1 MLSANEGAQ
10 ETKAQGAATTMP
22 PLPPDALIIVP
33 VRNTVLFPGLVLPI
47 TLGRP
52 KSIAAAQQAV
62 RDQRQVG
69 ILLQRDAEVADPTPI
84 DMHRMGT
91 LANIVRYVTGPDGS
105 HHLICQG
112 EQRFQIVE
120 YLSGWPFFVARVL
133 QIAEPDAKTSEIE
146 ARFVNLKAQTLE
158 AIQLLPQAPPDLLAA
173 IQSIDGPS
181 ALADL
186 AIAYMDVKPEERQE
200 ILETVDISARM
211 DKVSRLLAHRIEVL
225 RLSQEIGRQTKAAL
239 DERQREVLLR
249 EQMAAIQRQLGE
261 GEEGKA
267 AEMAELDK
275 AIANAGMPKEIEDQ
289 ARKELR
295 RLQRMPEAAGEYGMV
310 RTYLDWLIELPWA
323 LPEEKPIDIVEAR
336 RILDEDHYD
345 LDKIK
350 RRIIEYLA
358 VRKLAP
364 QGKAPILCFVGP
376 PGVGKTSLGQS
387 IARAMGRKFVR
398 VSLGGVHDEAEIR
411 GHRRTYIGALPGNII
426 QAIRKTGSRNCVM
439 MLDEIDKLGAGI
451 QGDPGAALL
460 EVLDPEQNHTF
471 RDNYLAVPFDLS
483 RVVFITTANMLDTVP
498 GPLRD
503 RMEIISLAGYTGE
516 EKLEIAH
523 RYLVRRQ
530 MEANGLKPGQVEI
543 GDDVLHE
550 IIANYTREAGVRG
563 LERQIGQTL
572 RHAAVRIAEG
582 GSGPIRITR
591 DDLVSILG
599 PPKFESEMAMRTSV
613 PGVATGLA
621 WTPVGGDILFIEATR
636 IPGSGRLI
644 LTGQLGEV
652 MKESAQAALS
662 IVKNRAAALG
672 IDAGRF
678 EKSDIHVHVPAGAIP
693 KDGPSAGVAMFMA
706 LVSLMTDRTIR
717 SDTAMTGE
725 ISLRG
730 LVLPVGGIKEKVVAA
745 HSAGI
750 KRVMLPARNRRD
762 YDDIPEVA
770 RREMEFVWLERVEE
784 AVAAALE
791 PKKPA
796 DAPPPCR
803 SSPARTRSSTARP
816 RDPPTLAARASARFG
831 RAEARNAKAEAG
843 DPGWIPA
850 CAGMSGEHE
859 RVSVRVANNSGRSI
873 AICVAPAAALLRA
886 GARRHGEC
894 AAFGKHYRQI
904 ELHLPVRGLRRRTV
918 QNRTYCAEGKLE

>member
-1 MLSANEGAQ
+1 VADNEMLAKNGTAEGAGGQ
-10 ETKAQGAATTMP
+10 TTLP
-22 PLPPDALIIVP
+22 PLPADALIIVP
-33 VRNTVLFPGLVLPI
+33 VRNTVLFPGMVLPI
-47 TLGRP
+47 TVGRA
-52 KSIAAAQQAV
+52 KSIAAAQQAL
-62 RDQRQVG
+62 RDQREVG
-69 ILLQRDAEVADPTPI
+69 ILLQRAADIADPSPV

-91 LANIVRYVTGPDGS
+91 IANVVRYITAPDGS

-120 YLSGWPFFVARVL
+120 YLSGWPFFVARVTR
-133 QIAEPDAKTSEIE
+133 IPEPEGLSAEIE

-158 AIQLLPQAPPDLLAA
+158 AIQLLPQAPAELLAA
-173 IQSIDGPS
+173 VQSIETPS

-186 AIAYMDVKPEERQE
+186 AVSYMDVKPEEKQE
-200 ILETVDISARM
+200 ILETIDVSARI
-211 DKVSRLLAHRIEVL
+211 DKVSRMLAHRIEVL

-239 DERQREVLLR
+239 DERQREALLR

-275 AIANAGMPKEIEDQ
+275 AIANAGMPKDIEEQ

-323 LPEEKPIDIVEAR
+323 LPEEKPIDIAQAR

-345 LDKIK
+345 LEKIK
-350 RRIIEYLA
+350 RRIVEYLA

-387 IARAMGRKFVR
+387 IARAMDRKFVR

-426 QAIRKTGSRNCVM
+426 QAIRKAGTRNCVM

-460 EVLDPEQNHTF
+460 EVLDPEQNNTF

-483 RVVFITTANMLDTVP
+483 RVVFITTGNMLDTIP
-498 GPLRD
+498 SPLRD
-503 RMEIISLAGYTGE
+503 RMEIISLAGYTAH

-530 MEANGLKPGQVEI
+530 MEANGLKPGQAELADEAI
-543 GDDVLHE
+543 RD
-550 IIANYTREAGVRG
+550 IIQNYTREAGVRN
-563 LERQIGQTL
+563 LERLIGQAL
-572 RHAAVRIAEG
+572 RNAAVRIAEG
-582 GSGPIRITR
+582 GSGPIRIAR
-591 DDLVSILG
+591 GDLVAILG
-599 PPKFESEMAMRTSV
+599 PPRFESETAMRLSV

-644 LTGQLGEV
+644 LTGQLGDV

-672 IDAGRF
+672 IDPARF

-706 LVSLMTDRTIR
+706 LTSLMTDRTIR

-750 KRVMLPARNRRD
+750 RRVMLPARNRRD
-762 YDDIPEVA
+762 YDDIPDVA
-770 RREMEFVWLERVEE
+770 RREMEFIWLERVEE
-784 AVAAALE
+784 AVASALE
-791 PKKPA
+791 PKRPA
-796 DAPPPCR
+796 D
-803 SSPARTRSSTARP
+803 SPASIP
-816 RDPPTLAARASARFG
+816 QLAG
-831 RAEARNAKAEAG
+831 AEA
-843 DPGWIPA
+843 
-850 CAGMSGEHE
+850 
-859 RVSVRVANNSGRSI
+859 
-873 AICVAPAAALLRA
+873 
-886 GARRHGEC
+886 
-894 AAFGKHYRQI
+894 
-904 ELHLPVRGLRRRTV
+904 
-918 QNRTYCAEGKLE
+918 

>member
-1 MLSANEGAQ
+1 VAEAEMLANTGP
-10 ETKAQGAATTMP
+10 AQGAAALP

-47 TLGRP
+47 TIGRP

-69 ILLQRDAEVADPTPI
+69 ILLQRAAEVADPTPI

-91 LANIVRYVTGPDGS
+91 LANIVRYITAPDGS

-112 EQRFQIVE
+112 EKRFQISE
-120 YLSGWPFFVARVL
+120 YLSGWPFLVARVV
-133 QIAEPDAKTSEIE
+133 QIPEPDVRTPQVE

-158 AIQLLPQAPPDLLAA
+158 AIQLLPQAPADLLAA
-173 IQSIDGPS
+173 IQSIEAPS

-186 AIAYMDVKPEERQE
+186 AVAYLDVKPEEKQE
-200 ILETVDISARM
+200 ILETIDISARM
-211 DKVSRLLAHRIEVL
+211 DKVSRLLSHRIEVL
-225 RLSQEIGRQTKAAL
+225 RLSQEIGRQTKTAL

-267 AEMAELDK
+267 AEMAELDA
-275 AIANAGMPKEIEDQ
+275 AISKAGMPKEIEEQ

-323 LPEEKPIDIVEAR
+323 LPEEKPIDIGQAR

-345 LDKIK
+345 LEKIK
-350 RRIIEYLA
+350 RRIVEYLA

-387 IARAMGRKFVR
+387 IARAMDRKFAR

-426 QAIRKTGSRNCVM
+426 QAIRKAGTRNCVM

-460 EVLDPEQNHTF
+460 EVLDPEQNNTF
-471 RDNYLAVPFDLS
+471 RDNYLGVPFDLS

-503 RMEIISLAGYTGE
+503 RMEIISLAGYTAD

-543 GDDVLHE
+543 TDEAIRD
-550 IIANYTREAGVRG
+550 IIQNYTREAGVRS
-563 LERQIGQTL
+563 LERLIGQAL
-572 RHAAVRIAEG
+572 RNAAVRIAEG
-582 GSGPIRITR
+582 SSGPIRITR
-591 DDLVSILG
+591 EDLVAILG
-599 PPKFESEMAMRTSV
+599 APQFESESAMRTSV

-636 IPGSGRLI
+636 VPGSGKLI

-652 MKESAQAALS
+652 MRESAQAALS

-672 IDAGRF
+672 IDASRF
-678 EKSDIHVHVPAGAIP
+678 ERSDIHIHVPAGAIP

-706 LVSLMTDRTIR
+706 LVSLLTERTVR

-730 LVLPVGGIKEKVVAA
+730 LVLPVGGIKEKVVGA
-745 HSAGI
+745 HRAGI
-750 KRVMLPARNRRD
+750 KRIMLPARNRKD
-762 YDDIPEVA
+762 YDDIPETA
-770 RREMEFVWLERVEE
+770 RREIEFIWLERVEE

-796 DAPPPCR
+796 
-803 SSPARTRSSTARP
+803 
-816 RDPPTLAARASARFG
+816 
-831 RAEARNAKAEAG
+831 E
-843 DPGWIPA
+843 
-850 CAGMSGEHE
+850 
-859 RVSVRVANNSGRSI
+859 
-873 AICVAPAAALLRA
+873 APAAVPQLAD
-886 GARRHGEC
+886 
-894 AAFGKHYRQI
+894 
-904 ELHLPVRGLRRRTV
+904 
-918 QNRTYCAEGKLE
+918 AEA

>member
-1 MLSANEGAQ
+1 MAEEIHAKDGSAQSGGPVAGAL
-10 ETKAQGAATTMP
+10 P
-22 PLPPDALIIVP
+22 PLSSDALIIVP
-33 VRNTVLFPGLVLPI
+33 VRNMVLFPGLVLPI

-69 ILLQRDAEVADPTPI
+69 ILLQRAVDIDDPTAI

-91 LANIVRYVTGPDGS
+91 VANVVRYITAPDGT
-105 HHLICQG
+105 HHLVCQG
-112 EQRFQIVE
+112 VQRFQIVE
-120 YLSGWPFFVARVL
+120 YLSGWPFLVARVL
-133 QIAEPDAKTSEIE
+133 PISEPEARTSEIE
-146 ARFVNLKAQTLE
+146 ARFVNLKAQAVE
-158 AIQLLPQAPPDLLAA
+158 AIQLLPQVPTDLLAA
-173 IQSIDGPS
+173 IQSIEAPP

-186 AIAYMDVKPEERQE
+186 TTAYMDVKPEEKQE
-200 ILETVDISARM
+200 ILETIDISARM
-211 DKVSRLLAHRIEVL
+211 DKVSRILGHRIEVL

-249 EQMAAIQRQLGE
+249 EQMAAIQKQLGE

-267 AEMAELDK
+267 AEIAELDA
-275 AIANAGMPKEIEDQ
+275 AITKAGMPKEVEDQ

-295 RLQRMPEAAGEYGMV
+295 RLQKMPEAAGEYGMV

-323 LPEEKPIDIVEAR
+323 LPEEKPIDIAEAR

-350 RRIIEYLA
+350 RRIVEFLA

-364 QGKAPILCFVGP
+364 QGKGPILCFVGP

-387 IARAMGRKFVR
+387 IARAMDRKFVR

-426 QAIRKTGSRNCVM
+426 QAIRKAGSRNCVM

-451 QGDPGAALL
+451 HGDPGAALL
-460 EVLDPEQNHTF
+460 EVLDPEQNNTF

-503 RMEIISLAGYTGE
+503 RMEIISLAGYTAD
-516 EKLEIAH
+516 EKLQIAQ

-530 MEANGLKPGQVEI
+530 MEANGLKPGQIEI
-543 GDDVLHE
+543 GDDVLRE
-550 IIANYTREAGVRG
+550 IINKYTREAGVRS
-563 LERQIGQTL
+563 LERQIGQVL
-572 RHAAVRIAEG
+572 RNAAVRIAEG
-582 GSGPIRITR
+582 SSGPIRITR
-591 DDLVSILG
+591 EDLVAILG
-599 PPKFESEMAMRTSV
+599 APKFENEVAMRTSI

-636 IPGSGRLI
+636 IPGSGKLI
-644 LTGQLGEV
+644 LTGQLGDV

-662 IVKNRAAALG
+662 IVKNRASALG
-672 IDAGRF
+672 IDASLF
-678 EKSDIHVHVPAGAIP
+678 EKSDHVPAGATP

-706 LVSLMTDRTIR
+706 LVSLMTERTIR

-730 LVLPVGGIKEKVVAA
+730 LVLPVGGIKEKVLAA
-745 HSAGI
+745 HAAGI
-750 KRVMLPARNRRD
+750 RRVMLPARNRRD
-762 YDDIPEVA
+762 FDDIPEIA
-770 RREMEFVWLERVEE
+770 RRELEFIWLERVEE

-791 PKKPA
+791 PKRPA
-796 DAPPPCR
+796 D
-803 SSPARTRSSTARP
+803 
-816 RDPPTLAARASARFG
+816 
-831 RAEARNAKAEAG
+831 N
-843 DPGWIPA
+843 
-850 CAGMSGEHE
+850 
-859 RVSVRVANNSGRSI
+859 
-873 AICVAPAAALLRA
+873 APAAV
-886 GARRHGEC
+886 
-894 AAFGKHYRQI
+894 
-904 ELHLPVRGLRRRTV
+904 LHLAD
-918 QNRTYCAEGKLE
+918 AEA